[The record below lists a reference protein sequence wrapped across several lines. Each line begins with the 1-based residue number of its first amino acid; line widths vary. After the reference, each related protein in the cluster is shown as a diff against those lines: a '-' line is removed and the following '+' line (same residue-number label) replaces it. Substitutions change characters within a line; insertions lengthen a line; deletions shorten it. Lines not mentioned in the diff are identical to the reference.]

1 MVNRRLCMIE
11 KLRKITK
18 ILLKNKT
25 ITVDYRKRL
34 ELINKLLDDDTCF
47 FKIDIETAYN
57 IIRDLGF
64 TEEESFDIYKKLISS
79 KNF

>member
-1 MVNRRLCMIE
+1 MIE